1 MGHKVLLEFSNV
13 GRTHC
18 GRRYAGNRVQV
29 DIKSDLNVIIYDFS
43 VIIIDHLSA
52 TLPELISMKPH
63 DAIIQYPPLT
73 KPKKNWIPFVS
84 LQF

>member
-52 TLPELISMKPH
+52 TLSELMSNKPL
-63 DAIIQYPPLT
+63 DANYPPLT
-73 KPKKNWIPFVS
+73 KPKENWIPLVS
-84 LQF
+84 L